1 MVFML
6 CSVFSDV
13 QTHVSCRG
21 YVGILKSAQVTA
33 KQGGT
38 ADYIDCYSSLT
49 EMEGSVGGFFI
60 S

>member
-1 MVFML
+1 MVFCAVL
-6 CSVFSDV
+6 SIQRR

-21 YVGILKSAQVTA
+21 YVGILKSAQITA

-38 ADYIDCYSSLT
+38 ADYSDCYSSLT
-49 EMEGSVGGFFI
+49 ESGSSVGGFFI